1 MPVSVVVLP
10 QNGDDARTQKTAAL
24 TAGVAPTS
32 DAVAKVLRKKKVAEL
47 IGTWKPKGGSGQ
59 LQLWGWRDGKA
70 GTENKHE
77 LPPPH
82 DEILLFGDS
91 VIVSVAGSG
100 TADLTA
106 ESWATFY
113 DEAFCGFEDLGGK
126 DGSDDEEMEDEE
138 DGDAE
143 DDEAE
148 DEDNED
154 EDDDE
159 DGDAEEEE
167 EEEGEEEDGDCYDE
181 GEEGGSK
188 RRAVRRRTAADS
200 EYRRVE
206 MGLRARL
213 KMPTPPTKRAPRWQT
228 ATELEAEEYAYVASI
243 RAFTV
248 ALADHSKRSQELA

>member
-24 TAGVAPTS
+24 TLGAAPTG
-32 DAVAKVLRKKKVAEL
+32 DAVAKVLRKKKAAEL

-59 LQLWGWRDGKA
+59 LQLWGWREGKA

-100 TADLTA
+100 AADLTA

-113 DEAFCGFEDLGGK
+113 DEAFGGFEDLGGK
-126 DGSDDEEMEDEE
+126 DGSDDEEDEMEDEE
-138 DGDAE
+138 EGDAE

-148 DEDNED
+148 EDDEDEG
-154 EDDDE
+154 DDE

-228 ATELEAEEYAYVASI
+228 AAELETEEYA
-243 RAFTV
+243 
-248 ALADHSKRSQELA
+248 